1 MDSKEKADK
10 ANQSHVEFV
19 SSPAIETNKLDKT
32 DVLHDKALK
41 VVLQYQ
47 GDATWTP
54 QEEAKLF
61 YVKFLFSHAAIF
73 GMRTDLDLLI
83 GNRYSM
89 ASSIFYLG
97 YIVGTYPATFLAQRY
112 PIHIVVFGM
121 VLLWGVCVLAGGFC
135 SNFGG
140 LYVQRFFLGLL
151 ESGVSPV
158 WMMVIGGWYN
168 KLEQTLRMGIWF
180 AAAPM
185 MAIPVP
191 LINFGIGHIKG
202 SLSPW
207 RYMFIFAG
215 CITIVW
221 AFIIPICMDP
231 DPITAKHLDE
241 REKFI
246 AVSRLRVN
254 NSAVRNTHFKKDQVL
269 DALRS
274 PQFWLLFFM
283 SAALNTVNA
292 VSTTFT
298 P

>member
-1 MDSKEKADK
+1 
-10 ANQSHVEFV
+10 
-19 SSPAIETNKLDKT
+19 
-32 DVLHDKALK
+32 
-41 VVLQYQ
+41 
-47 GDATWTP
+47 
-54 QEEAKLF
+54 
-61 YVKFLFSHAAIF
+61 
-73 GMRTDLDLLI
+73 
-83 GNRYSM
+83 
-89 ASSIFYLG
+89 
-97 YIVGTYPATFLAQRY
+97 
-112 PIHIVVFGM
+112 
-121 VLLWGVCVLAGGFC
+121 
-135 SNFGG
+135 
-140 LYVQRFFLGLL
+140 
-151 ESGVSPV
+151 
-158 WMMVIGGWYN
+158 
-168 KLEQTLRMGIWF
+168 
-180 AAAPM
+180 M

>member
-1 MDSKEKADK
+1 
-10 ANQSHVEFV
+10 
-19 SSPAIETNKLDKT
+19 
-32 DVLHDKALK
+32 
-41 VVLQYQ
+41 
-47 GDATWTP
+47 
-54 QEEAKLF
+54 
-61 YVKFLFSHAAIF
+61 
-73 GMRTDLDLLI
+73 MRTDLDLLI